1 MQSNRSFLYFKE
13 FFFYLIIV
21 IFSLAFFKTISPF
34 FMDILLAGVIVNFFK
49 KPNIYLSRKLHKR
62 QTAAL
67 LTVCLIIL
75 TLALP
80 LFVTGLMISAEA
92 TTAYDFLKSSWDDYI
107 LLLTDEKI
115 KSYLAGIPYIGDKL
129 VAMEY
134 ADYANKLAGFG
145 ESVLQVLL
153 IILKKIL
160 FSLTGFVV
168 HFCIII
174 FLVYYLLLDSKT
186 LLRKISD
193 MLPLKQA
200 DELRF
205 FNEIVRISDAILIN
219 TVLVGIGEG
228 IFGGLLFAI
237 LGINSPFFWGV
248 LMVIFSMIPVLG
260 ATTILLPAAIIQFF
274 IGNYFAGFVLL
285 IIGVGGIAI
294 NQNIIKPRLDGKR
307 SGLHPAIVFL
317 ASMGGI
323 IWLGMIGFLVGPLI
337 AAMFIVTWKI
347 VGEKF
352 STELKNNKAK
362 PNHVDRND
370 YSAMEAVTN
379 QLIQAEQ
386 TQSEFTGEELEK
398 QK

>member
-1 MQSNRSFLYFKE
+1 MRENRSFIYFRE
-13 FFFYLIIV
+13 IFFYLIII

-49 KPNIYLSRKLHKR
+49 KVNIYFSRKLHKR
-62 QTAAL
+62 QLASL
-67 LTVCLIIL
+67 LTVGLITL
-75 TLALP
+75 TLAIP
-80 LFVTGLMISAEA
+80 LFITGLMISAEA
-92 TTAYDFLKSSWDDYI
+92 TSAYEFLKSSWDNYVS
-107 LLLTDEKI
+107 LLTDEKI
-115 KSYLAGIPYIGDKL
+115 KNFLAGIPMIGDKL
-129 VAMEY
+129 AAMEY
-134 ADYANKLAGFG
+134 SDYAAKLASFG
-145 ESVLQVLL
+145 QSVLEVLL
-153 IILKKIL
+153 LILKKTL

-193 MLPLKQA
+193 LLPLKQA
-200 DELRF
+200 DEMRF
-205 FNEIVRISDAILIN
+205 FNEIVKIVDAILIN

-237 LGINSPFFWGV
+237 LGINSPFFWG
-248 LMVIFSMIPVLG
+248 LIMVILSMIPVVG
-260 ATTILLPAAIIQFF
+260 ATTILLPASIIQL
-274 IGNYFAGFVLL
+274 ITGNYFAGLVLL
-285 IIGVGGIAI
+285 IIGVGGITI

-352 STELKNNKAK
+352 SDELKSNKAK
-362 PNHVDRND
+362 PMHPPK
-370 YSAMEAVTN
+370 YEIPEAQKTPF
-379 QLIQAEQ
+379 EQ
-386 TQSEFTGEELEK
+386 TETIQNELTGNNFEK
-398 QK
+398 